1 MKICRFILEKTQVYD
16 PRGSVRL
23 CGWASSFVGRLT
35 ENTME
40 EIWNGEKARKIFKQ
54 LSEGDYSICDHY
66 ACPYLAAED
75 KEVPLIEIDE
85 IPKMPTHLW
94 LGYEEVCN
102 YKCTVCWHPTSPLF
116 NNVNSQVKSMRETIE
131 KNLAPILPYV
141 KHISAQGCGELFA
154 SKNILKILANW
165 RPVSP
170 KEECSVGLESNGSL
184 FNEKN
189 WKQIE
194 NLGQYK
200 LSVAITVMSFDEP
213 AYQFLSGTR
222 LTISNLENN
231 LRFIKSLREKGI
243 INRLQIATVIQERN
257 FRMLPEFT
265 RRCIEEF
272 GADSVRL
279 RPYIPTNSALPE
291 VKWLNDVKNI
301 NHPYHKEYV
310 EMLQD
315 PIFKHP
321 NVDNWGMLDEN
332 YKWDL
337 PYKVALNN
345 EVKLRQVENKILSQ
359 FILNESVLDGLV
371 TYLINRNEPVNLYK
385 ANPMG
390 LFIAKKLIKSDCKLN
405 YIIDFE
411 LKGSFHGVPIVP
423 PDSVPPPY
431 GRVLLYLQNCRLTKK
446 LCINFAIADSAGIL
460 SGCNHFLKINK
471 FYDILPNQL
480 L

>member
-40 EIWNGEKARKIFKQ
+40 EIWHGEKAQKFFKTLANQ
-54 LSEGDYSICDHY
+54 DYSLCD
-66 ACPYLAAED
+66 ARSCPYLAAD
-75 KEVPLIEIDE
+75 NKEVPLVEIDE
-85 IPKMPTHLW
+85 IPKMPTTLW

-116 NNVNSQVKSMRETIE
+116 NNVSSQVKSMRETIE

-200 LSVAITVMSFDEP
+200 LSVSITVMSFDEP

-243 INRLQIATVIQERN
+243 INRLNIATVIQERN

-310 EMLQD
+310 EMLKD

-423 PDSVPPPY
+423 PDSVPPPLRKGSIILTELQVDQKALY
-431 GRVLLYLQNCRLTKK
+431 QLRNSGFSGDFIGMQSLLE
-446 LCINFAIADSAGIL
+446 
-460 SGCNHFLKINK
+460 NK
-471 FYDILPNQL
+471 
-480 L
+480 